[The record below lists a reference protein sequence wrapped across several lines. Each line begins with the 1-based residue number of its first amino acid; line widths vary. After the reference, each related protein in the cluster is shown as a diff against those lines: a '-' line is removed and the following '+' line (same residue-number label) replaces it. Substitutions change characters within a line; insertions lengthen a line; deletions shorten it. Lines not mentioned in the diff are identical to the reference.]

1 MVVIRQLK
9 FKEWIRPLKLSSQIL
24 KHTQQPQKSLLLL
37 KLPISLLVLKLY
49 NPETLY
55 VAEDDGKIIGVCLA
69 QINDKQLL
77 IEGTAID
84 EEYRRRGISN
94 KLKKELE
101 KKAIQLGATTS
112 ITTIEPE
119 NTPAIK
125 MAKKQGYH
133 ESEEAKTYEK
143 ELNSKN
149 LN

>member
-1 MVVIRQLK
+1 MVIIRQLK
-9 FKEWIRPLKLSSQIL
+9 FNEWIRPLKLSSQIL
-24 KHTQQPQKSLLLL
+24 EHTQQPQKSLLLL

-49 NPETLY
+49 NSETLY

-94 KLKKELE
+94 QLKKALE
-101 KKAIQLGATTS
+101 KKAIHLGATTS
-112 ITTIEPE
+112 VTTIEPD
-119 NTPAIK
+119 NTPAIR

-133 ESEEAKTYEK
+133 KSGNEKKYEK
-143 ELNSKN
+143 KLGT
-149 LN
+149 

>member
-1 MVVIRQLK
+1 MVIIRQLK
-9 FKEWIRPLKLSSQIL
+9 FNEWIRPLKLSSQIL
-24 KHTQQPQKSLLLL
+24 EHTQQPQKSLLLL

-49 NPETLY
+49 NSETLY

-94 KLKKELE
+94 QLKKALE
-101 KKAIQLGATTS
+101 KKAIHLGATTS
-112 ITTIEPE
+112 VTTIEPD
-119 NTPAIK
+119 NTPAIR

-133 ESEEAKTYEK
+133 KSDNEKKYEK
-143 ELNSKN
+143 KLGT
-149 LN
+149 

>member
-1 MVVIRQLK
+1 MVIIRQLK
-9 FKEWIRPLKLSSQIL
+9 FNEWIRPLKLSSQIL
-24 KHTQQPQKSLLLL
+24 EHTQQPQKSLLLL

-55 VAEDDGKIIGVCLA
+55 IAEDDGKIIGVCLA

-94 KLKKELE
+94 QLKKALE
-101 KKAIQLGATTS
+101 KKAIHLGAITS
-112 ITTIEPE
+112 LTTIEPD
-119 NTPAIK
+119 NTPAIR

-133 ESEEAKTYEK
+133 KSDNEKKYEK
-143 ELNSKN
+143 KLGT
-149 LN
+149 